1 MAALQGCSR
10 FVRGLVVGPVSVATN
25 ALTHRGAV
33 WSVAVVVTGA
43 LIGAMG
49 VVAPAQVAQAAP
61 SVTPGQARLSDPVS
75 YGNLAGICNGRT
87 TDCIKAVLTTTEPY
101 PPGFLVWLRQRR
113 ARNGVHQGDRRGNT
127 LAGWRAMLTG
137 GDHCSKAPD
146 KGPNF
151 NFINACDTHDLGYEL
166 MRFFGTQGPRIP
178 GARQYV
184 DSLFLNDM
192 RADCHHRNLVSRNL
206 CYAAARLYYTV
217 IQRVSSAGGWGIPS
231 VIDTDA
237 VQNSLTRRSGT
248 P

>member
-10 FVRGLVVGPVSVATN
+10 FVRGLVVRPVPVAPN
-25 ALTHRGAV
+25 GLTRRGAV
-33 WSVAVVVTGA
+33 WSVAVVVTAA

-61 SVTPGQARLSDPVS
+61 PVTPGQARLSDPVS
-75 YGNLAGICNGRT
+75 YENLAGICNVRT
-87 TDCIKAVLTTTEPY
+87 TSCIKAVLTTTEPY
-101 PPGFLVWLRQRR
+101 PTGFLTWLGQRQSRLGVREGQRR
-113 ARNGVHQGDRRGNT
+113 AST

-146 KGPNF
+146 RGPNF
-151 NFINACDTHDLGYEL
+151 NFSNACDTHDLGYEL
-166 MRFFGTQGPRIP
+166 MRFFGTRGTSIP

-192 RADCHHRNLVSRNL
+192 RADCHRRNLISRNV

-217 IQRVSSAGGWGIPS
+217 IQRVSAADGWGIPS
-231 VIDTDA
+231 
-237 VQNSLTRRSGT
+237 
-248 P
+248 